1 MSPHPR
7 HSRRALCGL
16 LWLALGC
23 GEGASGPGDGAEAGS
38 DAAGETDGTPA
49 AGDSATTADGAEGD
63 ADVGSVT
70 ELDAADDADDAGDQT
85 SIDSD
90 AELDATDAA
99 GDAEPDAVEDAIDD
113 GEAGAETADGGATA
127 AEVSEGGPVDSDTG
141 GDGDALVPTD
151 GDMLAPDDS
160 DAAAEVVPDPDAG
173 ADTETAD
180 LAQPATLEIDP
191 ATLPEAP
198 FVDISQQFGAVSGA
212 VYGPCVAVA
221 DFDGNGFQ
229 DFVTIVI
236 ASGNKTSIRAT
247 LLSAG
252 PPQFVS
258 GPFDTTVMQP
268 NFACAAA
275 DMNGDNKPDLL
286 FSGFSGAAI
295 YLGDGKGTFK
305 DASAAFLPYIMDFA
319 AFGIVPIDL
328 DGDLDLD
335 LFIPAGFD
343 PPPCTHL
350 QCQFTSSDLLCTLV
364 PPMKQTIEMQ
374 DRVLIRGPQLPMVDA
389 TKAWKVPAG
398 GNQTVAAAVDI
409 DDDGKIDVLVGDDM
423 GSHRLLHNLGG
434 SFASYEQEIGFH
446 PYAGAMGWA
455 IGDLN
460 DDGLLDVVLA
470 ESGPTPVFAG
480 VKPKPGL
487 PAQFEDIGGQLGLW
501 WTTWGAS
508 AWSPHIADFDLDGRD
523 DLLVGVS
530 ANFSKAQAEGFS
542 NVCIASRGDSG
553 FDPFAGVPSLDLLYL
568 RDGDKGWKGHKFPAG
583 IAPHVVF
590 LEQALLDLDGDGDL
604 DVVQTRPGVG
614 GMMPVSVLRVL
625 RNDLS
630 KKGGSFRVV
639 VRGKGNNQD
648 ALGAVVSATIGG
660 VVRKRLLYG
669 SGGFG
674 GTATRFAYFGLG
686 AWGKATSVK
695 VRWPD
700 GKETALPDG
709 VPGATY
715 QALWP

>member
-1 MSPHPR
+1 MALAPQTSR
-7 HSRRALCGL
+7 SRRTLCLAL
-16 LWLALGC
+16 LWLATGC
-23 GEGASGPGDGAEAGS
+23 GGDGASGTAAGAEAGPDAALETDGAQGVADSQAPTDADGSSSDAESEADHDDGSDGAYSDAEAS
-38 DAAGETDGTPA
+38 DAAADA
-49 AGDSATTADGAEGD
+49 DAGDDGD
-63 ADVGSVT
+63 AG
-70 ELDAADDADDAGDQT
+70 ELDAAADLDGAD
-85 SIDSD
+85 
-90 AELDATDAA
+90 LDAAAVVDSAVDGDSGGDGAGPPDGDAVLVSDGDAA
-99 GDAEPDAVEDAIDD
+99 TEVGADPDVAAD
-113 GEAGAETADGGATA
+113 AETADLPQP
-127 AEVSEGGPVDSDTG
+127 VS
-141 GDGDALVPTD
+141 
-151 GDMLAPDDS
+151 M
-160 DAAAEVVPDPDAG
+160 
-173 ADTETAD
+173 
-180 LAQPATLEIDP
+180 EIDP
-191 ATLPEAP
+191 ATLPQAP
-198 FVDISQQFGAVSGA
+198 FIDVSQQYGAVSGA

-229 DFVTIVI
+229 DFATIVI
-236 ASGNKTSIRAT
+236 SSGNKTSIRVA

-252 PPQFVS
+252 PPQFAS
-258 GPFDTTVMQP
+258 SPFDTTVMQP
-268 NFACAAA
+268 NFACSAA

-295 YLGDGKGTFK
+295 YLGDGKGYFQ

-319 AFGIVPIDL
+319 AFGIVPVDL

-374 DRVLIRGPQLPMVDA
+374 DRVLIRGPKLPMVDA
-389 TKAWKVPAG
+389 TKAWKVPTG

-409 DDDGKIDVLVGDDM
+409 DEDGKIDVLVGDDM

-455 IGDLN
+455 LGDLN
-460 DDGLLDVVLA
+460 DDGLVDVVLA
-470 ESGPTPVFAG
+470 ESGPTPVYAG
-480 VKPKPGL
+480 MKPKAGL

-542 NVCIASRGDSG
+542 NVCIASRGG
-553 FDPFAGVPSLDLLYL
+553 GTFDPFAGVPSLDLLYL
-568 RDGDKGWKGHKFPAG
+568 RDGDKGWKGHKFQAG
-583 IAPHVVF
+583 VAPHVVF

-604 DVVQTRPGVG
+604 DVVQTRPGG
-614 GMMPVSVLRVL
+614 GDGMMPVSVLRVL
-625 RNDLS
+625 RNDLP

-660 VVRKRLLYG
+660 VVRKRLLFG

-674 GTATRFAYFGLG
+674 GTATRFAHFGLG
-686 AWGKATSVK
+686 PSGKATAVK

-709 VPGATY
+709 LPGAAY
-715 QALWP
+715 QAIWP